1 MNCEICGNRIVGR
14 PTQVTVER
22 TLLSVCQECSRF
34 GTVVDKKTAIT
45 IERTAPKPGPKKYV
59 PKPVRKDQFEEFVLI
74 ENYGAAIKK
83 ARESLNLTR
92 DAFAQKLGERESVIR
107 RIEAEEMYPT
117 SDLTRRMERLLK
129 IALKATYDSSVKGST
144 PTPGTMTLG
153 DIAVVKEAKNN

>member
-1 MNCEICGNRIVGR
+1 M
-14 PTQVTVER
+14 ER

-34 GTVVDKKTAIT
+34 GTVVDKKTAMV

-59 PKPVRKDQFEEFVLI
+59 PKPVRKDQFEESILVDHFGEV
-74 ENYGAAIKK
+74 IKK
-83 ARESLNLTR
+83 ARESQNLTR
-92 DAFAQKLGERESVIR
+92 DAFAHKLGERESVIR

-129 IALKATYDSSVKGST
+129 IVLKATYDSSVKGST
-144 PTPGTMTLG
+144 PTPSSMTLG